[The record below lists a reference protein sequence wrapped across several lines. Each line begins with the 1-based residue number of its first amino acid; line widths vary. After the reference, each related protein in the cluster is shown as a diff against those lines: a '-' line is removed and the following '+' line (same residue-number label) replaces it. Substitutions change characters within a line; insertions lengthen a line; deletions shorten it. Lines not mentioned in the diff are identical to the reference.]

1 MDACNTVNTIHEIE
15 EIYKSN
21 KYIQV
26 QKEINNITARE
37 YTAAGPGNITQIMG
51 GLFTNND
58 ASIEGVDVEYAYIVN
73 ENLTLGGSYTSTDS
87 EHNDGSIGYINDT
100 SYTGYLAA
108 TADVSGYVDTGS
120 FIFNALCSGSLYGG
134 LPQNKIT
141 ALAGESATGKTFF
154 TLGLIKHFLDSK
166 PDAGVFFFE
175 SESALTSEMLRE
187 RGIDVSRVYHIPV
200 ATVEEFRHQ
209 LVKILEKHGE
219 TNESERPPMMICLDS
234 LGMLSTTKEMA
245 DVSDNTG
252 KRDMTKAQVIKGAF
266 RVLTLMLA
274 KVNIPLIVTNHVYD
288 QIGVMFP
295 TKIMGGGSAMQYAA
309 SSIVFLSKRKEK
321 DGTEVIGNIIHCKM
335 QKSRLT
341 KENKM
346 VDVLLTY
353 RDGLHKYHGL
363 LEMAEAAGIF
373 KKVTTRYELPDGSK
387 LFGKQ
392 ILKDPEKYF
401 TEDILNQ
408 LDNYAKIEYTYGRT
422 NGDSGGDDAGTD
434 QEVSQ

>member
-1 MDACNTVNTIHEIE
+1 M
-15 EIYKSN
+15 SN
-21 KYIQV
+21 YM
-26 QKEINNITARE
+26 KELAK
-37 YTAAGPGNITQIMG
+37 AAGNEYGSLVDDGIFGGDVTQWI
-51 GLFTNND
+51 
-58 ASIEGVDVEYAYIVN
+58 
-73 ENLTLGGSYTSTDS
+73 
-87 EHNDGSIGYINDT
+87 
-100 SYTGYLAA
+100 
-108 TADVSGYVDTGS
+108 DTGS
-120 FIFNALCSGSLYGG
+120 YVFNALLSGSIYGG
-134 LPQNKIT
+134 LPANKIT

-175 SESALTSEMLRE
+175 SESALTSDMLKE
-187 RGIDVSRVYHIPV
+187 RGIDTTRVFHIPV

-209 LVKILEKHGE
+209 AVKILEKHGE
-219 TNESERPPMMICLDS
+219 THESDRPPMMICLDS
-234 LGMLSTTKEMA
+234 LGMLSTTKEMT
-245 DVSDNTG
+245 DISEDTG
-252 KRDMTKAQVIKGAF
+252 KRDMTKAQVLKGTF

-274 KVNIPLIVTNHVYD
+274 RVNIPLIVTNHVYD
-288 QIGVMFP
+288 QIGTMYP
-295 TKIMGGGSAMQYAA
+295 TKVMGGGSAMQYAA

-373 KKVTTRYELPDGSK
+373 KKVSTRYELPDGSK

-422 NGDSGGDDAGTD
+422 DEEYEDIAGDDSSD
-434 QEVSQ
+434 SEKVS

>member
-1 MDACNTVNTIHEIE
+1 M
-15 EIYKSN
+15 SN
-21 KYIQV
+21 YM
-26 QKEINNITARE
+26 KELAK
-37 YTAAGPGNITQIMG
+37 AAGNEYGSLVDDGIFGGDVTQWI
-51 GLFTNND
+51 
-58 ASIEGVDVEYAYIVN
+58 
-73 ENLTLGGSYTSTDS
+73 
-87 EHNDGSIGYINDT
+87 
-100 SYTGYLAA
+100 
-108 TADVSGYVDTGS
+108 DTGS
-120 FIFNALCSGSLYGG
+120 YVFNALLSGSIYGG
-134 LPQNKIT
+134 LPANKIT

-154 TLGLIKHFLDSK
+154 TLGLIKHFLDSNS
-166 PDAGVFFFE
+166 DAGVFFFE
-175 SESALTSEMLRE
+175 SESALTSDMLKE
-187 RGIDVSRVYHIPV
+187 RGIDTSRVFHIPV

-209 LVKILEKHGE
+209 AVKILEKYGE
-219 TNESERPPMMICLDS
+219 TDESERPPMMICLDS

-373 KKVTTRYELPDGSK
+373 KKVSTRYELPDGSK

-422 NGDSGGDDAGTD
+422 NEDSSGDDAGRD
-434 QEVSQ
+434 QEVL

>member
-1 MDACNTVNTIHEIE
+1 MSNYMKELA
-15 EIYKSN
+15 KS
-21 KYIQV
+21 
-26 QKEINNITARE
+26 
-37 YTAAGPGNITQIMG
+37 AGNEFASLVDDGIFG
-51 GLFTNND
+51 G
-58 ASIEGVDVEYAYIVN
+58 DVENFI
-73 ENLTLGGSYTSTDS
+73 
-87 EHNDGSIGYINDT
+87 
-100 SYTGYLAA
+100 
-108 TADVSGYVDTGS
+108 DTGS
-120 FIFNALCSGSLYGG
+120 YVFNALLSGSLYGG
-134 LPQNKIT
+134 LPANKIT
-141 ALAGESATGKTFF
+141 AIAGESATGKTFF
-154 TLGLIKHFLDSK
+154 TLGLVKRFLDMNPK
-166 PDAGVFFFE
+166 AGVIYFE

-187 RGIDVSRVYHIPV
+187 RGIDVSRVIHMPV
-200 ATVEEFRHQ
+200 STVEEFRHQ
-209 LVKILEKHGE
+209 AVKILEKYGE
-219 TNESERPPMMICLDS
+219 ESEPRPPLMMCLDS

-245 DVSDNTG
+245 DISDDTG

-274 KVNIPLIVTNHVYD
+274 KVNVPFIVTNHVYD
-288 QIGVMFP
+288 QIGTMFP
-295 TKIMGGGSAMQYAA
+295 TKVMGGGSAMQYAA

-335 QKSRLT
+335 NKSRLT

-353 RDGLHKYHGL
+353 KDGLHKYYGL

-373 KKVTTRYELPDGSK
+373 KKVSTRYELPDGSK

-422 NGDSGGDDAGTD
+422 NEDSSGDDAGTD
-434 QEVSQ
+434 QEVL